1 MHIEI
6 APETEFLVRQ
16 EMSAGNFRSVDE
28 LIRAGVNALHQIS
41 AAQVPD
47 LHSKTTGQSKTTG
60 EEKARAFG
68 EWARSH
74 RDTPLLSDEAISR
87 AALNPDRW

>member
-1 MHIEI
+1 MHIDI

-41 AAQVPD
+41 AGQVTEV
-47 LHSKTTGQSKTTG
+47 HSKTTG
-60 EEKARAFG
+60 EEKVRDFLQ
-68 EWARSH
+68 WARSH

>member
-1 MHIEI
+1 MHIDI

-47 LHSKTTGQSKTTG
+47 LHSKTTG